1 MVTFQRV
8 PIYNAYPPSNKNC
21 KGVVRTDRARGKQ
34 DQENG

>member
-8 PIYNAYPPSNKNC
+8 FAYPPSNKNC
-21 KGVVRTDRARGKQ
+21 EGVVRTDRARGKQ